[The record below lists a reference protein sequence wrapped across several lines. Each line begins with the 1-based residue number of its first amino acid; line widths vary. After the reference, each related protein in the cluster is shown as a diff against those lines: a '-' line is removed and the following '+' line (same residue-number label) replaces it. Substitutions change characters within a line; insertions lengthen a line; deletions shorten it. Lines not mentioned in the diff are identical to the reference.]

1 MLNCGLGTFLM
12 PLCAMGILWKGKE
25 LFELLEATK
34 GSSCLLV
41 CVVLCSLASMN
52 FMTAPSISLKGK
64 SLWILQM
71 LPVDPRRIFRAKIIM
86 QLILTGVP
94 LLLCIICII
103 IIYPFD
109 LVQLLMLVLFEGS
122 YVLFMTLLGLFLG
135 VKMPVLTWTS
145 EIMVIKQGAPVVIT
159 LFGGFGYIALLLG
172 GYLLLPGWILGF
184 CWYISCFV
192 TLNLVLS
199 IYFYLWLYEKGVA
212 RFYSI

>member
-25 LFELLEATK
+25 LFELLDATK
-34 GSSCLLV
+34 GSACLLV

-52 FMTAPSISLKGK
+52 LMAAPSISLEGK

-94 LLLCIICII
+94 LCLCIVCIVVV
-103 IIYPFD
+103 YHFD
-109 LVQLLMLVLFEGS
+109 LLQLLMLVLFEGS

-135 VKMPVLTWTS
+135 VKMPILTWTN
-145 EIMVIKQGAPVVIT
+145 EIVVIKQGASVVIT
-159 LFGGFGYIALLLG
+159 LFGGFGYITLLLG
-172 GYLLLPGWILGF
+172 GYLLLPGW
-184 CWYISCFV
+184 
-192 TLNLVLS
+192 TL
-199 IYFYLWLYEKGVA
+199 
-212 RFYSI
+212 

>member
-52 FMTAPSISLKGK
+52 FMTAPSISLEGK

-172 GYLLLPGWILGF
+172 GYLLLSGWILGF